1 MPPMSDRFPVL
12 SGVVKWWRNASPD
25 IRLLVG
31 AVLVAVIGTAGLTP
45 NYFGFTLSWPFA
57 ALIAATGWGAG
68 GLAARPMIM
77 LILFGFAQDV
87 SMIFAP
93 LGVFALLNLAVFG
106 VSAALYQMFDT
117 ERSGGAAIIIPVS
130 CLLVGF
136 VLLWV
141 IASLTNGNA
150 VRLEPVFLS
159 FLSTMALYVLIAPV
173 FDLGRRPDERGQLS

>member
-1 MPPMSDRFPVL
+1 VLL
-12 SGVVKWWRNASPD
+12 SGLVKWWRKASPD
-25 IRLLVG
+25 LRLVVGTILVIM
-31 AVLVAVIGTAGLTP
+31 IGLAGLTP

-57 ALIAATGWGAG
+57 ALIAAIGWGAG
-68 GLAARPMIM
+68 GIAARPMII

-106 VSAALYQMFDT
+106 LSAALYQTFDA
-117 ERSGGAAIIIPVS
+117 ERSSGAAMVIPLS
-130 CLLVGF
+130 CLLAGF
-136 VLLWV
+136 SLLWV

-159 FLSTMALYVLIAPV
+159 FLSTIALYVLIAPV